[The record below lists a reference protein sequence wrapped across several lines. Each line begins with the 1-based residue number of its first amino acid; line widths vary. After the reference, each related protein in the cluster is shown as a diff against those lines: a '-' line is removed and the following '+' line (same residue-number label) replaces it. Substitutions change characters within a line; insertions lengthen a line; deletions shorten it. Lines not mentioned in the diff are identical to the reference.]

1 MPARPPPNSLPR
13 LSSKVNHPPAFQDG
27 AFTQDADPPAAQS
40 VKSETRPSSSH
51 YNSRAALP
59 PTPPMSSDASF
70 EGHHSPSAKS
80 VSQMSVVSA
89 PSYYYESTP
98 PLESDL
104 QRQHMATR
112 APVQASPYPP
122 QAYQPSQYMAQPP
135 MATYYPAPAP
145 PQVSGLYYQ
154 RPLPQVS
161 NTCPPP
167 PRC

>member
-1 MPARPPPNSLPR
+1 
-13 LSSKVNHPPAFQDG
+13 
-27 AFTQDADPPAAQS
+27 
-40 VKSETRPSSSH
+40 
-51 YNSRAALP
+51 
-59 PTPPMSSDASF
+59 MSSDASF
-70 EGHHSPSAKS
+70 EGHHSPSTKS

-104 QRQHMATR
+104 QRHHMAPR

-122 QAYQPSQYMAQPP
+122 QAFQPPQYMAQPP
-135 MATYYPAPAP
+135 MATYYTAPAP

-161 NTCPPP
+161 LSRCAPSTAWNTVG
-167 PRC
+167 

>member
-1 MPARPPPNSLPR
+1 MLTPL
-13 LSSKVNHPPAFQDG
+13 
-27 AFTQDADPPAAQS
+27 AAQS
-40 VKSETRPSSSH
+40 VKSETRPNSSH

-70 EGHHSPSAKS
+70 EGHHSPSTKS

-104 QRQHMATR
+104 QRQHMVPR

-122 QAYQPSQYMAQPP
+122 QAFQQSQYMAQPA
-135 MATYYPAPAP
+135 MAAYYTAPAP

-161 NTCPPP
+161 NKRALSTDAKTAG
-167 PRC
+167 